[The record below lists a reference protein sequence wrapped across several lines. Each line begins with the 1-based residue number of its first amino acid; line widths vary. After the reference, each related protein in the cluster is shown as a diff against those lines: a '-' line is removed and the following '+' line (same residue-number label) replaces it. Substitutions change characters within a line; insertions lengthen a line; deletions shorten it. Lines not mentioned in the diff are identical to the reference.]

1 MVRTRK
7 SGVGPGPPPP
17 WSLPG
22 DNTEGMQPAG
32 SDSVDSPRKSE
43 EGRET
48 GLLPWPWSL
57 SHTYRHTGLSHSP
70 LGRNKSASA
79 TQSKHR
85 PQGPDLPGPSQAP
98 GRQDRAFRTEGA
110 ARGLLGQ
117 NGPSLRGT
125 RTPCSQDR
133 AQAADGM
140 VSGPLCSWLL
150 LLSPSLPSPPLAC
163 LPGQTPG
170 LGPDSMHRP
179 MRPLTA
185 SVPYVGPLE
194 HPMSAKGAASGLPL
208 YSKGRRTSL
217 LASQHVPITSSPY
230 PRVWAQE
237 SQEGPLPQPPY
248 VAPPCYSEQHPHPCC
263 PERQAILSAFPRL
276 AQHGANPFPAPQL
289 LALERGGGCEGQSQG
304 PISSACHMT
313 GLGQGWGSR
322 GPRGSP
328 SLPRTRWA
336 HLTPILQ
343 SITQGESKAAR
354 RSSIWL

>member
-7 SGVGPGPPPP
+7 SRVGPGPPPP

-57 SHTYRHTGLSHSP
+57 SHTHRHTGLSHSP

-110 ARGLLGQ
+110 AWGLLRQ

-194 HPMSAKGAASGLPL
+194 HPMSAKGAASGLHL

-217 LASQHVPITSSPY
+217 LASQHVPITGSPY
-230 PRVWAQE
+230 PQVWAQE

-248 VAPPCYSEQHPHPCC
+248 AATPLLLRAAPRPLLPREAGSSLCLP
-263 PERQAILSAFPRL
+263 QA
-276 AQHGANPFPAPQL
+276 
-289 LALERGGGCEGQSQG
+289 
-304 PISSACHMT
+304 SSAQSPPIPGPT
-313 GLGQGWGSR
+313 AFGSR
-322 GPRGSP
+322 KG
-328 SLPRTRWA
+328 
-336 HLTPILQ
+336 
-343 SITQGESKAAR
+343 R
-354 RSSIWL
+354 RL

>member
-48 GLLPWPWSL
+48 GLFPWPWSL

-163 LPGQTPG
+163 LPGQMPG

-179 MRPLTA
+179 MCPLTA
-185 SVPYVGPLE
+185 SVPYMGAPGAPHVRQGSSFWAPLILEGQAHVSAGKPARSNNKLSLPPGVGTGVTGRASTPASLCGAPLLLRAAPPPLLPRE
-194 HPMSAKGAASGLPL
+194 AGNSLCLPQASSARSRPIPGPTAFGSR
-208 YSKGRRTSL
+208 KGRRL
-217 LASQHVPITSSPY
+217 
-230 PRVWAQE
+230 
-237 SQEGPLPQPPY
+237 
-248 VAPPCYSEQHPHPCC
+248 
-263 PERQAILSAFPRL
+263 
-276 AQHGANPFPAPQL
+276 
-289 LALERGGGCEGQSQG
+289 
-304 PISSACHMT
+304 
-313 GLGQGWGSR
+313 
-322 GPRGSP
+322 
-328 SLPRTRWA
+328 
-336 HLTPILQ
+336 
-343 SITQGESKAAR
+343 
-354 RSSIWL
+354 